1 MGSVRPNSI
10 VQRQKMATS
19 GVRIVAKIGPA
30 AKNRDGKLRGLSAV
44 AIGNRQSGRWPSKDV
59 PERSLDFRRVEGS
72 RKGRKR
78 RAIFPPHARK
88 R

>member
-1 MGSVRPNSI
+1 MQP
-10 VQRQKMATS
+10 S
-19 GVRIVAKIGPA
+19 GARFVAKIGA
-30 AKNRDGKLRGLSAV
+30 AEKNRDGKPQGLSAV